1 MIRRY
6 IIFILLRRE
15 IRRLQKNPAA
25 LMLLGLLAGIALLVS
40 LSSPVE
46 RQAQTALGIGGN
58 SQTEEPLRVVIV
70 YDHETPLVQSLAH
83 NVPQHIEVRINTR
96 EQFTGRNGRL
106 AIPDG
111 WSVVELL
118 NSRYG
123 QVSGLSVVAHYAGTS
138 PGTLAPFWE
147 WFGPCVAHHHGAA
160 FLIDQKIV
168 ARPAPVSRSIQDTS
182 IGELINSS
190 AIGTSLLLI
199 VQFFSCCHLLV
210 AFTAQDRERKTLTAL
225 ALSPARLSE
234 IMLAKGSFHLLLSM
248 FGCVLVVA
256 ILNPPALAHPM
267 LWITLLLTSTAMMCV
282 GTCIA
287 TLARNQAAAGMLALC
302 YMMSGAIVFYLST
315 KFSAFA
321 FLKGFAFES
330 YSLILL
336 YLAFQPPGQGLLL
349 KALVPL
355 AVLTAVW
362 LLVAKSCFYRFGW
375 R

>member
-6 IIFILLRRE
+6 IVSILLRRE

-25 LMLLGLLAGIALLVS
+25 LMLIGLLAGIALLVS
-40 LSSPVE
+40 LSSPAE
-46 RQAQTALGIGGN
+46 NQTQITRGRPAEN
-58 SQTEEPLRVVIV
+58 ESEEALRVAIV
-70 YDHETPLVQSLAH
+70 FDHETPLVQSLAQD
-83 NVPQHIEVRINTR
+83 VPQRIDVRINTR
-96 EQFTGRNGRL
+96 EQLTGRNGRL

-118 NSRYG
+118 NSG
-123 QVSGLSVVAHYAGTS
+123 HGHASGLSVVAHYAGKS

-147 WFGPCVAHHHGAA
+147 WFGPWVAYHHGAA

-168 ARPAPVSRSIQDTS
+168 ARPAPVSHAIQDKS
-182 IGELINSS
+182 IGELINAP

-234 IMLAKGSFHLLLSM
+234 IMLAKGIFHLSLSL
-248 FGCVLVVA
+248 FGSVLVVA

-302 YMMSGAIVFYLST
+302 YMMSGAILFYLST
-315 KFSAFA
+315 KFSAFG
-321 FLKGFAFES
+321 FLKGLAFES
-330 YSLILL
+330 YSFILL
-336 YLAFQPPGQGLLL
+336 YLAFQHPGQILLL

-355 AVLTAVW
+355 AALTAVW

>member
-6 IIFILLRRE
+6 IVSTLLRRE

-25 LMLLGLLAGIALLVS
+25 LMLIGLLAGIALLVS

-46 RQAQTALGIGGN
+46 KKTQTARGGRGD
-58 SQTEEPLRVVIV
+58 SQTEEPLQVAII
-70 YDHETPLVQSLAH
+70 YDHETPLVQSLAQD
-83 NVPQHIEVRINTR
+83 VPQRFEVRINTR
-96 EQFTGRNGRL
+96 EQLSGSNGRL
-106 AIPDG
+106 VIPDG

-118 NSRYG
+118 NSRHRQG
-123 QVSGLSVVAHYAGTS
+123 AGLSVVAHYAGTS
-138 PGTLAPFWE
+138 PSALAPFWE
-147 WFGPCVAHHHGAA
+147 WFGPWVTSHHGTA
-160 FLIDQKIV
+160 FLIDQKIL
-168 ARPAPVSRSIQDTS
+168 ARPAPVSRSIRDKS
-182 IGELINSS
+182 IGELINGA

-210 AFTAQDRERKTLTAL
+210 SFTAQDRERKTLTAL
-225 ALSPARLSE
+225 ALTPARLSE
-234 IMLAKGSFHLLLSM
+234 IMLAKGIFHLSLSL
-248 FGCVLVVA
+248 FGSVIVVA
-256 ILNPPALAHPM
+256 ILNPPALAYPI

-302 YMMSGAIVFYLST
+302 YMMSGGILFYLST
-315 KFSAFA
+315 RLSAFA
-321 FLKGFAFES
+321 LLKGLAFES

-336 YLAFQPPGQGLLL
+336 YLAFQQPGQVVLL

-355 AVLTAVW
+355 AALTGVW
-362 LLVAKSCFYRFGW
+362 LLLAKFCFYRFGW